1 MTKVITKI
9 TMVPMMMKE
18 KKVMTNKMMMTTKAT
33 KNTPNMEN
41 ALASAAK
48 IQTYLMAELMLYLM
62 ALDGSEK
69 VLMKVLNLP
78 VLSSQVFSVEMK
90 EMKAAK
96 EITKAKEMA
105 MDREEVMEEN
115 LLETD

>member
-1 MTKVITKI
+1 MMMTKVIT
-9 TMVPMMMKE
+9 TVPMKM
-18 KKVMTNKMMMTTKAT
+18 KVMTKVMMTKVMMTKVMMTKAT

-96 EITKAKEMA
+96 EMT
-105 MDREEVMEEN
+105 MDREEVMEEI
-115 LLETD
+115 LLETDL